1 MLPSRLSRFS
11 NRYSAGSKLTS
22 EGLNIDELNAAL
34 DAGAKM
40 IYLIP
45 NLLRQNPTGL
55 TYTAENREQVREALS
70 KHNIVVVEDDP
81 YGELR
86 FEGESLPY
94 IGATNH
100 PHGVVM
106 G

>member
-1 MLPSRLSRFS
+1 MFR
-11 NRYSAGSKLTS
+11 GVELTN

-45 NLLRQNPTGL
+45 NFQNPTGL

-81 YGELR
+81 YGCLLYTSR
-86 FEGESLPY
+86 C
-94 IGATNH
+94 
-100 PHGVVM
+100 V
-106 G
+106 

>member
-1 MLPSRLSRFS
+1 ME
-11 NRYSAGSKLTS
+11 LTE

-45 NLLRQNPTGL
+45 NFQNPTGL
-55 TYTAENREQVREALS
+55 TYTAENREQVREVLAGR
-70 KHNIVVVEDDP
+70 NIVVVEDDP

-86 FEGESLPY
+86 FE
-94 IGATNH
+94 ATRC
-100 PHGVVM
+100 PTSAALRCPTA
-106 G
+106 